1 VENLISQVYAAL
13 LDLIRTTDG
22 GWTGMPI
29 LTKLVL
35 AMLLAGFFVY
45 CGTRAETIGWS
56 TLWFF
61 TAFACVAYLIA
72 NGVSIM
78 R

>member
-13 LDLIRTTDG
+13 LDLIHSSSG
-22 GWTGMPI
+22 GWSGMPI

-45 CGTRAETIGWS
+45 CGTRAEHIGWS

-61 TAFACVAYLIA
+61 TAFACLAYLIA
-72 NGVSIM
+72 NGVAIM